1 MVVKM
6 SYSVSR
12 VKWEH
17 AAPLLKN
24 IREKVFICEW
34 RIPKGIEFDLDDH
47 TAFHILICDDV
58 TQEPIATG
66 RILPSGVISRV
77 AVIMPYRKHNID
89 KIVLQRLFDI
99 AQELELNEV
108 FVHSPLESVNKLVK
122 QNFNQVG
129 DVFMEAGMPI
139 QRMACPIDLA
149 INTMANSKYYLNH

>member
-1 MVVKM
+1 M

-24 IREKVFICEW
+24 VREKVFVCEW
-34 RIPKGIEFDLDDH
+34 RIPKRIEFDNDDR
-47 TAFHILICDDV
+47 TAFHILICDDI

-66 RILPSGVISRV
+66 RILASGEISRV

-89 KIVLQRLFDI
+89 KIILKRLFKI

-108 FVHSPLESVNKLVK
+108 FIHSPLESVNKLVK

-129 DVFMEAGMPI
+129 GVFMEAGMPR
-139 QRMACPIDLA
+139 QRMVCPIENA
-149 INTMANSKYYLNH
+149 INTMSNSKYYLNH